1 MSILACNDLICHFKE
16 IVFMTQNIDQNEV
29 NKFAEIAERWWDP
42 TGDFKP
48 LHVINPLRANY
59 INKKSP
65 IDGLK
70 VLDVG
75 CGGGLLAEALD
86 AKGAKVTAIDVTDAN
101 IEVAKLHA
109 KKMQVDI
116 NYKLIT
122 AEDLA
127 KKESKSYD
135 VVSCLEVI
143 EHVPDPGQLI
153 KACADLLKP
162 GGQMFLSTLN
172 RNPRSFVT
180 AIVGAEYIFNILPK
194 GTHEWSKFIKPSELE
209 KFMRD
214 AGIKLIESKGM
225 FYNPIFHS
233 ANLNNDLGVNYMMHG
248 SKNA

>member
-1 MSILACNDLICHFKE
+1 
-16 IVFMTQNIDQNEV
+16 MTQNIDQNEV
-29 NKFAEIAERWWDP
+29 KKFAEIAERWWDP

-162 GGQMFLSTLN
+162 GGHMFLSTLN

>member
-29 NKFAEIAERWWDP
+29 NKFAEIAEKWWDP

-65 IDGLK
+65 IGGLK

-127 KKESKSYD
+127 KKESKFYD

-162 GGQMFLSTLN
+162 GGHMFLSTLN